1 MYFMTRR
8 RESPW
13 RPPLAHPKIESASQQ
28 AVGVLRRCCD
38 PAGLKGSA
46 GLPGH
51 TQVWARD
58 SMIALLGARFCADP
72 EIQQALH
79 ASLATL
85 RRHQSPAG
93 SIPNHVDTRGG
104 RPNFRAYA
112 DSGLW
117 YVIGSTLV
125 ESDVDSVRRVLRWYR
140 CQDVDATGLI
150 SMQEAS
156 DWEDLLCTRGI
167 GLYVNCLHAIAL
179 EHAAGLAQS
188 VGEAKLEGV
197 YRKRAEGVRSAVNRI
212 LWYDGGGQ
220 MVRHIEH
227 SFSTPIPG
235 HDSLGR
241 PRWMPQKRKLID
253 SHYYLPYVAFRQ
265 PGEWF
270 DSFGNL
276 LAILSGVADATQTAH
291 ILDFISEHGLASP
304 PIRAI
309 FPPIERGEPDWR
321 DYYGSLNSPARHHNG
336 GIWPF
341 LGGFYVAALVKAGR
355 CDKAGQALLALAEL
369 NCNGNFCEWH
379 HGETLEPLGVREQA
393 WSAGMLLFA
402 VECVAK
408 RSVPWQAAARE

>member
-1 MYFMTRR
+1 MYSMSRR
-8 RESPW
+8 RESPS
-13 RPPLAHPKIESASQQ
+13 RPPLAHANIAAASQQ
-28 AVGVLRRCCD
+28 ALRVLRGCCH

-46 GLPGH
+46 GSPGH

-58 SMIALLGARFCADP
+58 AMISLLGARNCGD
-72 EIQQALH
+72 EQIQRALH
-79 ASLATL
+79 ASLDTL
-85 RRHQSPAG
+85 RRRQSPAG
-93 SIPNHVDTRGG
+93 AIPNHIDTVTG

-125 ESDVDSVRRVLRWYR
+125 QPDLESIRRVLRWYR

-167 GLYVNCLHAIAL
+167 GLTVNCLYAIAL
-179 EHAAGLAQS
+179 ERAAALARS
-188 VGEAKLEGV
+188 LKEKKLEGI
-197 YRKRAEGVRSAVNRI
+197 YRKRAETVRAAVNRI
-212 LWYDGGGQ
+212 LWYRGDGQ
-220 MVRHIEH
+220 MVRHIAH
-227 SFSTPIPG
+227 SFSTPNPE

-241 PRWMPQKRKLID
+241 RRWMPQKRKLID
-253 SHYYLPYVAFRQ
+253 SRYYLPYVAFRE

-276 LAILSGVADATQTAH
+276 LAVLSGVAAPPQTGD
-291 ILDFISEHGLASP
+291 ILDFISKRELASH

-309 FPPIERGEPDWR
+309 DPPIERGDPEWR
-321 DYYGSLNSPARHHNG
+321 AYYGTLNSPGQYHNG

-341 LGGFYVAALVKAGR
+341 LGGFYVAALVKAG
-355 CDKAGQALLALAEL
+355 CFDKAEDALIALAEL
-369 NCNGNFCEWH
+369 NCRGDFCEWH
-379 HGETLEPLGVREQA
+379 HAETLEPLGVREQA
-393 WSAGMLLFA
+393 WSAGMFLFA

-408 RSVPWQAAARE
+408 RSVPL